1 MHNFVFRMHKVL
13 SYLAALFFCLPL
25 MAQKNMD
32 FISAVQSFSDEDF
45 PKAEAL
51 FGILHAKDSTDDAST
66 YYLGLCEFSTGK
78 HNLAERH
85 LKEAVNADTTNIWY
99 LSSLASFY
107 NATGRQA
114 ETAEICEKLV
124 RLKPQ
129 SYKNSYT
136 LCLIGDAKLSQRKES
151 DAISYYS
158 QAAEIDP
165 EYAPAQIGLA
175 EAMRM
180 TGNFPAFF
188 FNLNN
193 FVENTGVNGPFKSD
207 YIRNLIENIDSKF
220 WWAWGDQVCNLV
232 DKCLEQHPD
241 DPKSHINKI
250 TTCSIKQD
258 TLGLIEQCAKLIP
271 VTAAAKDTAN
281 LLMAYSTIG
290 DYYYMTGRRKEAF
303 RNYEAAL
310 KINPRYV
317 PVLNNYAYFLSEEKK
332 QLRKALQMSRITIE
346 EEPDNAT
353 YLDTYGWILYL
364 LKRPD
369 EAKPYFKH
377 AMIFGGKDSDVA
389 LKHYSLVL
397 EALGETDLAT
407 YYRILAENKK

>member
-25 MAQKNMD
+25 MAQKNID

-45 PKAEAL
+45 SRAEAL
-51 FGILHAKDSTDDAST
+51 FGMLHAKDSTDDAST

-78 HNLAERH
+78 HSLAERH
-85 LKEAVNADTTNIWY
+85 LKEAVKADTTNIWY

-114 ETAEICEKLV
+114 ETADLCEKLV
-124 RLKPQ
+124 KLKPQ

-136 LCLIGDAKLSQRKES
+136 LCLIGDARLSQRKES

-180 TGNFPAFF
+180 RGNFPAFF

-193 FVENTGVNGPFKSD
+193 FVGNPTVNGPFKSD
-207 YIRNLIENIDSKF
+207 YIRNLIEHIDSKF

-232 DKCLEQHPD
+232 DKCLEEHPD
-241 DPKSHINKI
+241 DAQSYLNKI
-250 TTCSIKQD
+250 TTCVIKQD
-258 TLGLIEQCAKLIP
+258 TLGVMEQCRRLIP
-271 VTAAAKDTAN
+271 LATETKDTTN
-281 LLMAYSTIG
+281 LLTAYSTLG
-290 DYYYMTGRRKEAF
+290 DYYHMTGKKKEAY

-310 KINPRYV
+310 KINPRYS

-332 QLRKALQMSRITIE
+332 QLRKALQMSLITIE

-353 YLDTYGWILYL
+353 YLDTCGWILYL
-364 LKRPD
+364 LKKPE

-377 AMIFGGKDSDVA
+377 AMIFGGKDSDVV
-389 LKHYSLVL
+389 LMHYSLVL
-397 EALGETDLAT
+397 EALGEKDLAT

>member
-1 MHNFVFRMHKVL
+1 MHKVL
-13 SYLAALFFCLPL
+13 SYLTALFFCLPL
-25 MAQKNMD
+25 TAQKNID

-45 PKAEAL
+45 SRAEAL
-51 FGILHAKDSTDDAST
+51 FGMLHAKDSTDDAST

-78 HNLAERH
+78 HSLAEQH
-85 LKEAVNADTTNIWY
+85 LKEAVAADTTNIWY
-99 LSSLASFY
+99 LSSLGSFY
-107 NATGRQA
+107 NALGKQFEA
-114 ETAEICEKLV
+114 ADICEKLV
-124 RLKPQ
+124 RIKPQ
-129 SYKNSYT
+129 SYKNTYT
-136 LCLIGDAKLSQRKES
+136 LCLIGDARLSQRKDS
-151 DAISYYS
+151 VAVSYYN
-158 QAAEIDP
+158 QALEIDP

-180 TGNFPAFF
+180 KGNLPAFF
-188 FNLNN
+188 FNLNH
-193 FVENTGVNGPFKSD
+193 FMENPDVNGPIKSD
-207 YIRNLIENIDSKF
+207 YIQNLIRSIDSKF
-220 WWAWGDQVCNLV
+220 WWVWGEQVCKLV
-232 DKCLEQHPD
+232 DKCLEMHPD
-241 DPKSHINKI
+241 DPQSYINKI

-258 TLGLIEQCAKLIP
+258 TLGVIEQCTRMLP
-271 VTAAAKDTAN
+271 VAAAAKDTTN
-281 LLMAYSTIG
+281 ILMAYSTIG
-290 DYYYMTGRRKEAF
+290 DYYHMMGRKKDAY

-353 YLDTYGWILYL
+353 YLDTYGWLLFL
-364 LKRPD
+364 LKRPE

-377 AMIFGGKDSDVA
+377 AMIFGGKDSDVV

-407 YYRILAENKK
+407 YYRILSENKK

>member
-1 MHNFVFRMHKVL
+1 MHKVL
-13 SYLAALFFCLPL
+13 SYLTALFFCLPL
-25 MAQKNMD
+25 TAQKNID

-45 PKAEAL
+45 SRAEAL
-51 FGILHAKDSTDDAST
+51 FGMLHAKDSTDDAST

-78 HNLAERH
+78 HSLAEQH
-85 LKEAVNADTTNIWY
+85 LKEAVAADTTNIWY
-99 LSSLASFY
+99 LSSLGSFY
-107 NATGRQA
+107 NALGKQFEA
-114 ETAEICEKLV
+114 ADICEKLV
-124 RLKPQ
+124 RIKPQ
-129 SYKNSYT
+129 SYKNTYT
-136 LCLIGDAKLSQRKES
+136 LCLIGDARLSQRKDS
-151 DAISYYS
+151 VAVSYYN
-158 QAAEIDP
+158 QALEIDP

-180 TGNFPAFF
+180 KGNLPAFF
-188 FNLNN
+188 FNLNH
-193 FVENTGVNGPFKSD
+193 FMENPDVNGPIKSD
-207 YIRNLIENIDSKF
+207 YIQNLIRSIDSKF
-220 WWAWGDQVCNLV
+220 WWVWGEQVCKLV
-232 DKCLEQHPD
+232 DKCLEMHPD
-241 DPKSHINKI
+241 DPQSYINKI

-258 TLGLIEQCAKLIP
+258 TLGVIEQCTKMLP
-271 VTAAAKDTAN
+271 VAAAAKDTTN
-281 LLMAYSTIG
+281 ILMAYSTIG
-290 DYYYMTGRRKEAF
+290 DYYHMMGRKKDAY

-353 YLDTYGWILYL
+353 YLDTYGWLLYL
-364 LKRPD
+364 LKKPE

-377 AMIFGGKDSDVA
+377 AMIFGGKDSDVV

-407 YYRILAENKK
+407 YYRILSENKK

>member
-13 SYLAALFFCLPL
+13 SYLTALFFCLPL
-25 MAQKNMD
+25 TAQKNID

-45 PKAEAL
+45 SRAEAL
-51 FGILHAKDSTDDAST
+51 FGMLHAKDSTDDAST

-78 HNLAERH
+78 HSLAEQH
-85 LKEAVNADTTNIWY
+85 LKEAVAADTTNIWY
-99 LSSLASFY
+99 LSSLGSFY
-107 NATGRQA
+107 NALGKQFEA
-114 ETAEICEKLV
+114 ADICEKLV
-124 RLKPQ
+124 RIKPQ
-129 SYKNSYT
+129 SYKNTYT
-136 LCLIGDAKLSQRKES
+136 LCLIGDARLSQRKDS
-151 DAISYYS
+151 VAVSYYN
-158 QAAEIDP
+158 QALEIDP

-180 TGNFPAFF
+180 KGNLPAFF
-188 FNLNN
+188 FNLNH
-193 FVENTGVNGPFKSD
+193 FMENPDVNGPIKSD
-207 YIRNLIENIDSKF
+207 YIQNLIRSIDSKF
-220 WWAWGDQVCNLV
+220 WWVWGEQVCKLV
-232 DKCLEQHPD
+232 DKCLEMHPD
-241 DPKSHINKI
+241 DPQSYINKI

-258 TLGLIEQCAKLIP
+258 TLGVIEQCTRMLP
-271 VTAAAKDTAN
+271 VAAAAKDTTN
-281 LLMAYSTIG
+281 ILMAYSTIG
-290 DYYYMTGRRKEAF
+290 DYYHMMGRKKDAY

-353 YLDTYGWILYL
+353 YLDTYGWLLYL
-364 LKRPD
+364 LKKPE

-377 AMIFGGKDSDVA
+377 AMIFGGKDSDVV

-397 EALGETDLAT
+397 EALGEKDLAT
-407 YYRILAENKK
+407 YYRILSENKK